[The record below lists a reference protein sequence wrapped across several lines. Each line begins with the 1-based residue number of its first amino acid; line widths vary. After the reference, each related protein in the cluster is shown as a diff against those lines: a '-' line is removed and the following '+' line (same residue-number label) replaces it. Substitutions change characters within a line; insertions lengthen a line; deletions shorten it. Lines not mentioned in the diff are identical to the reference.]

1 MLPLFFYNASLY
13 LADGRLVNSIN
24 RAEFTSTSCLKGD
37 KMEEFI
43 KACQD
48 IDKKIFNDIKYK
60 LENNIKLTSWECYY
74 INQWDRMLKIKKNI
88 IKKGK

>member
-1 MLPLFFYNASLY
+1 M
-13 LADGRLVNSIN
+13 D
-24 RAEFTSTSCLKGD
+24 
-37 KMEEFI
+37 EFI

-48 IDKKIFNDIKYK
+48 IDNKIFNDIKYK
-60 LENNIKLTSWECYY
+60 LENNIKLTSWEYYY